1 MAKIDDR
8 TVNLHKTRDGEF
20 SEPAQRLA
28 YCPDA
33 AQRGYAESAKPKW
46 CFTRWCS
53 DKSGGRG

>member
-33 AQRGYAESAKPKW
+33 AQRGYAESAKPK
-46 CFTRWCS
+46 
-53 DKSGGRG
+53 